1 MSDIKVTG
9 LSELQKL
16 LDDLPGNIEKNV
28 VRGGIRA
35 AAKVVLEEAK
45 RLAPVG
51 GSNLPKGESPGDLRD
66 SIRISMKVKKGL
78 VTASINAGS
87 NKAYYAHMVE
97 FGTAQHFIKPKNRKS
112 LFIAGLMKEIVDH
125 PGAKAKPFMR
135 PAIDSKA
142 EEAINAMA
150 DYMRDRI
157 AKEANKLK

>member
-1 MSDIKVTG
+1 MSEIKVTG

-16 LDDLPGNIEKNV
+16 LDDLPANIEKNV
-28 VRGGIRA
+28 VRGGIRTA
-35 AAKVVLEEAK
+35 AMVIQDEAK
-45 RLAPVG
+45 RLCPMG

-66 SIRISMKVKKGL
+66 SIRIKMKLRKGW
-78 VTASINAGS
+78 VMAKINAGS

-112 LFIAGLMKEIVDH
+112 LFVAGLMKEIVDH

-135 PAIDSKA
+135 PAIDSKT
-142 EEAINAMA
+142 EEAIAAMA

-157 AKEANKLK
+157 TKEVDKLK